1 MIQHSVALTWN
12 DSLPPGHPSAC
23 ADALMK
29 MSREIHTIREYR
41 CGADLGMSAPS
52 NADFVIVATFD
63 DVEGWRHYDEHPLH
77 NEIRAK
83 YFQPFVATRTAGQF
97 SF

>member
-1 MIQHSVALTWN
+1 MIQHTVVLTWN
-12 DSLPPGHPSAC
+12 DAVPSGH
-23 ADALMK
+23 ADTCIEVLMA

-41 CGADLGMSAPS
+41 CGADLGVSAPG

-63 DVEGWRHYDEHPLH
+63 DVDGWRHYDEHPLH

-83 YFQPFVATRTAGQF
+83 FFRPFVATRTAGQF

>member
-12 DSLPPGHPSAC
+12 DAVPPGHADAC
-23 ADALMK
+23 VDALMA
-29 MSREIHTIREYR
+29 MSRAIHTIREYR
-41 CGADLGMSAPS
+41 CGADLGLSAPA
-52 NADFVIVATFD
+52 NADFLIMATFD
-63 DVEGWRHYDEHPLH
+63 DEDGWRHYDEHPLH

-83 YFQPFVATRTAGQF
+83 FFKPYTASRTAGQF